1 MELSVRLNVN
11 MPKTERELAFMRD
24 LDMNES
30 WTKRF
35 TDLIDK
41 HVKFKEAKNILY
53 INAGTGDHCI
63 AIREKVDDKIAMFAT
78 CENDELLK
86 IARDKSA
93 AVRSDVDFSQIEFE
107 DDSFDSVVA
116 DASFTRPTAVEGLL
130 FEAVRVTSPGGRI
143 AVVLPS
149 AGSFGE
155 IFSLL
160 WEVFFNEDIGGQ
172 GNIAE
177 TMVSDIPSL
186 SHLEEKAEAAGLVE
200 VKTETVT
207 EAFDFENGSAF
218 IKAPLVSDF
227 LMPVWLETLSEDDKE
242 RVAVQLAQLIDAE
255 DADLSFRFSVKVTLL
270 TGRKA

>member
-1 MELSVRLNVN
+1 MGLSVRLNIN

-24 LDMNES
+24 LDINES

-41 HVKFKEAKNILY
+41 HVGFKEAKNILY

-63 AIREKVDDKIAMFAT
+63 AIREKTGDKTAMFAT

-107 DDSFDSVVA
+107 DDSFDAVVA
-116 DASFTRPTAVEGLL
+116 DASFTRPTAVIGLL
-130 FEAVRVTSPGGRI
+130 FDAVRVTRPGGRT

-177 TMVSDIPSL
+177 TMISDIPSL

-200 VKTETVT
+200 VKTETVN
-207 EAFDFENGSAF
+207 EAFDFENGSEF

-227 LMPVWLETLSEDDKE
+227 LMPVWLETLAEDEKE
-242 RVAVQLAQLIDAE
+242 RVAAQLAQLIDAE
-255 DADLSFRFSVKVTLL
+255 DAGLSFRFSVKVTLL